1 MNDGKLDGNDAVA
14 ISYRIDSGRR
24 IVHIRVRENV
34 ATEDVVKSYASIIGA
49 PEYEPGF
56 ALIVNRQGLPEPP
69 SAETVRAVIAYLRS
83 HAAETGACRMAI
95 ITDEQAPRSAW
106 RSAEMLADHYTSVQ
120 LRVFDD
126 QEAAE
131 LWVQGM

>member
-1 MNDGKLDGNDAVA
+1 VSDGTPGTGNSGA
-14 ISYRIDSGRR
+14 ISYRIDSTRR
-24 IVHIRVRENV
+24 MVHIRVRENV
-34 ATEDVVKSYASIIGA
+34 PPDEVVQSYAAIIGA
-49 PEYEPGF
+49 AEYQPGF
-56 ALIVNRQGLPEPP
+56 ALVVNRRGLAEPP

-83 HAAETGACRMAI
+83 HAAETGTCRMAVV
-95 ITDEQAPRSAW
+95 TDEQAPRSAW

-131 LWVQGM
+131 LWAQGM